1 MNTFV
6 FKYCASNFSTG
17 GLWDSIP
24 LPYIQA
30 PLLTPAFVVPAF
42 LAGLEWFKLSKRLL

>member
-1 MNTFV
+1 MLTFV
-6 FKYCASNFSTG
+6 FKLFGSNFSTA

-30 PLLTPAFVVPAF
+30 PLLTPALVVPAF
-42 LAGLEWFKLSKRLL
+42 LAGLEWFKLSKRML